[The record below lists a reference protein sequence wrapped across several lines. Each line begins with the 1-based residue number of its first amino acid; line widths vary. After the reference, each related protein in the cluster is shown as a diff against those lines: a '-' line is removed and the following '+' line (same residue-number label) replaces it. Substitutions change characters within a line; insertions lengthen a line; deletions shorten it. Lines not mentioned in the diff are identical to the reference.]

1 MVYQRE
7 EGGGR
12 EEERRQ
18 RELLLGRLEGRRGR
32 RREKES
38 VMCDLIKHSFVLPSL
53 YRMYVN
59 VYNCS

>member
-1 MVYQRE
+1 MYQRDK
-7 EGGGR
+7 GGGR
-12 EEERRQ
+12 KEERRQ
-18 RELLLGRLEGRRGR
+18 GELLMGRLEGRRRR

-59 VYNCS
+59 VYNSS

>member
-1 MVYQRE
+1 MYQRDK
-7 EGGGR
+7 GGGR
-12 EEERRQ
+12 KEDRRQ
-18 RELLLGRLEGRRGR
+18 GELLVGRLEGRRG

-38 VMCDLIKHSFVLPSL
+38 VMCDLTKHSFVLPSL